1 MSFAP
6 RCDIITVMSA
16 AADLVIQYPH
26 AEIRHTG
33 IRIPPVIFGIS
44 ALGNLYQ
51 AMTSERKQAIVAA
64 CQRHTASPV
73 VFDGAGKYGAGMAL
87 EALGVALRQL
97 GLGADDVVI
106 SNKLGWRR
114 TPLTGSEPTFEPGVW
129 KDLTH
134 DAVMDISGEGI
145 LRCHAEGLALLGAP
159 YRTDLVSIHD
169 PDEYLASAGDDA
181 ALRATRLQDIR
192 DAYRELIRL
201 RQQGVVKAV
210 GIGSKD
216 WRVIREIVDDVD
228 EPVDVDWVMLA
239 CSLTVMSHPRELLD
253 WVASTAKRGVS
264 VIDSALFHGGFLT
277 GSDHLDY
284 RPVDPANLAH
294 AAALAWRAKYTSIC
308 HRHAV
313 LPAVAAVGFALR
325 IPGVVSVAL
334 NSTRAERVADNVAMA
349 STPIPSALWRHLQTS
364 QLIDPRLEFLV

>member
-1 MSFAP
+1 
-6 RCDIITVMSA
+6 MSA
-16 AADLVIQYPH
+16 AADPVIQYPH

-169 PDEYLASAGDDA
+169 PDEYLSSACDDA
-181 ALRATRLQDIR
+181 ALRAKRLQDIR

-284 RPVDPANLAH
+284 RPVNPANPAH
-294 AAALAWRAKYTSIC
+294 AAALEWRAKYTLIC
-308 HRHAV
+308 QRHAV

-349 STPIPSALWRHLQTS
+349 SAPIPSALWRDLQTA
-364 QLIDPRLEFLV
+364 QLIDPTLEFLA

>member
-1 MSFAP
+1 
-6 RCDIITVMSA
+6 MSA
-16 AADLVIQYPH
+16 APAVMIQHPH

-51 AMTSERKQAIVAA
+51 SMTPERKQDIVAA
-64 CQRHTASPV
+64 CHRHTASPV

-97 GLGADDVVI
+97 GVGADDVVI

-114 TPLTGSEPTFEPGVW
+114 TQMTGTEPTFEPGVW

-145 LRCHAEGLALLGAP
+145 LRCYAEGLALLGGP

-169 PDEYLASAGDDA
+169 PDEYLASAGNDA
-181 ALRATRLQDIR
+181 DLRSKRLQDIR

-228 EPVDVDWVMLA
+228 VDWVMLA
-239 CSLTVMSHPRELLD
+239 CSLTVMSHPRELLN
-253 WVASTAKRGVS
+253 WVAETAKRGVAI
-264 VIDSALFHGGFLT
+264 IDSALFHGGFLT

-284 RPVDPANLAH
+284 RPVDAANPKH
-294 AAALAWRAKYTSIC
+294 AAALRWRANYMSIC

-334 NSTRAERVADNVAMA
+334 NSTRTERVSDNIAMA
-349 STPIPSALWRHLQTS
+349 SARIPTALWQDLRTAR
-364 QLIDPRLEFLV
+364 LIDPDLEFLS